1 MSSINYKSKYD
12 EYHNKFWKLH
22 HKNNELVSE
31 INDLKMKIDIY
42 ERRLLSGEIKNISYH
57 RDHGLVTHSDYG
69 DIFFH
74 KSKCNFNLT
83 NALVSKKVTFHLT
96 HSERINK
103 KLDATNVSL
112 CMKDISAFDILD
124 FGIYKSDSESLNVNE
139 LSDELSDSHSGNSF
153 VSCQDV
159 GEESE
164 EPDDNIKTITDARII
179 WYMNCK
185 MNIKRAGI
193 NSWSN
198 SIDNDFV
205 FTWQKNKVNQ
215 TLFEKLKV
223 NDLISWYMIGHG
235 YSAIVRVKGFC
246 SLMNKGDLKLHY
258 PDKNEEEIKE
268 HLEWEKSSNCRII
281 KIPVEFLSYTTLD
294 NCIRRKIGWST
305 EDWTSGFRGPSA
317 ILPKHPKWRE
327 QVIEMYKDMKTA
339 AGGSAES
346 DPLASHKS
354 LEHASDPD

>member
-83 NALVSKKVTFHLT
+83 NVLVGKKVTFHLT

-139 LSDELSDSHSGNSF
+139 LSDELSDTHSENSF
-153 VSCQDV
+153 VSCQDGDEV
-159 GEESE
+159 HLGSGHDILSE
-164 EPDDNIKTITDARII
+164 CDHIKTITNSRKI
-179 WYMNCK
+179 WYMNFRPGSDK
-185 MNIKRAGI
+185 KANDGWLNM
-193 NSWSN
+193 
-198 SIDNDFV
+198 IDNGFV
-205 FTWQKNKVNQ
+205 CTWQKSKVNQ
-215 TLFEKLKV
+215 KLFDKLQRG
-223 NDLISWYMIGHG
+223 DIISWYVIGRG
-235 YSAIVRVKGFC
+235 YGAILRVKNEC
-246 SLMNKGDLKLHY
+246 SYITDNDLKIWHT
-258 PDKNEEEIKE
+258 NEESLKE
-268 HLEWEKSSNCRII
+268 HHEWAKKCDCRII
-281 KIPVEFLSYTTLD
+281 KIPVEFLSYTKLD
-294 NCIRRKIGWST
+294 NCIRRKIDWTT
-305 EDWTSGFRGPSA
+305 EDWTSGFRGPNA
-317 ILPKHPKWRE
+317 ILPKHPKWKK
-327 QVIEMYKDMKTA
+327 QVIEMYIDMK
-339 AGGSAES
+339 
-346 DPLASHKS
+346 DNMKDNNL
-354 LEHASDPD
+354 